1 MTIKEIAKLCGV
13 DKSTIHRWL
22 EHERFLS
29 CEMQL
34 RNSIKDKID
43 GGSPENPS
51 NFTLE
56 ETLAIIRDGGE
67 NETLA
72 ALLAENAASKNALT
86 VHSGGLTEAQAAQL
100 AGLAA
105 LMGKVDKALED
116 PKKAAYEELEA
127 WLGKTLESEEK
138 PIHRVYLHQLYHAY
152 RKASET
158 PLNEH
163 EFKFKAAMDHPEYE
177 LRHSKSHGWYFAY
190 CSLSRVI

>member
-13 DKSTIHRWL
+13 DETTVLRWI
-22 EHERFLS
+22 RKDNFLN
-29 CEMQL
+29 CKMQL
-34 RNSIKDKID
+34 RNSIKEKLNR
-43 GGSPENPS
+43 GSPENPS
-51 NFTLE
+51 DYDIE
-56 ETLAIIRDGGE
+56 ETLAIIRDGGK

-72 ALLAENAASKNALT
+72 TLLAENAATKNALT
-86 VHSGGLTEAQAAQL
+86 VHGGGLMEAQAAQL

-152 RKASET
+152 RKVSAN

-163 EFKFKAAMDHPEYE
+163 EFKFKTAMDHPEFE
-177 LRHSKSHGWYFAY
+177 LRNH
-190 CSLSRVI
+190 